1 MQTKMTERDKKLL
14 FALLIIVIVFVI
26 GYLGIYPLIKS
37 VREIN
42 KEIDEQETLQSEN
55 EIKLTNLT
63 VIQVDNEKMEEDII
77 EKRKDFY
84 PVMTASDIDKLL
96 TGNALSYNLYSYD
109 LDIDV
114 TDTVVSL
121 VPYQYSG
128 KGGDT
133 GSDDDTDVSENDQED
148 AVDAADYLDNTYSS
162 ESNSSGSNS
171 GGSNS
176 AESTDTWDASSG
188 SDGTT
193 TDMSAVGIYVAYV
206 NMRLGGNQA
215 DLSRFL
221 DDMVASGEKVRVV
234 SYSWTE
240 GRQLDYNSDGTY
252 NLVTE
257 KVLDISLELY
267 MSDPGDEIEDS
278 SEAE

>member
-14 FALLIIVIVFVI
+14 FALVIIVIVFVI
-26 GYLGIYPLIKS
+26 GYLGIYPLVKS

-42 KEIDEQETLQSEN
+42 KEIEEQEALQSEN

-84 PVMTASDIDKLL
+84 PVMAASDIDKLL
-96 TGNALSYNLYSYD
+96 TGKALSYNLYSYD

-114 TDTVVSL
+114 NDTVVSL
-121 VPYQYSG
+121 APYQYSDRG
-128 KGGDT
+128 E
-133 GSDDDTDVSENDQED
+133 DDDADASEDDQED

-162 ESNSSGSNS
+162 GLKSSGSSS
-171 GGSNS
+171 GGS
-176 AESTDTWDASSG
+176 TDTGDASSA

-206 NMRLGGNQA
+206 NMRLGGNRA
-215 DLSRFL
+215 DLEKFL
-221 DDMVASGEKVRVV
+221 DDMVAGGEKVRVV

-240 GRQLDYNSDGTY
+240 GRQLDYNNDGTY

-267 MSDPGDEIEDS
+267 MSDPGDEVE
-278 SEAE
+278 ETE

>member
-14 FALLIIVIVFVI
+14 FALVIIVIVFVI
-26 GYLGIYPLIKS
+26 GYLGIYPLVKS

-42 KEIDEQETLQSEN
+42 KEIEEQEALQSEN

-84 PVMTASDIDKLL
+84 PVMAASDIDKLL
-96 TGNALSYNLYSYD
+96 TGKALSYNLYSYD

-114 TDTVVSL
+114 NDTVVSL
-121 VPYQYSG
+121 APYQYSDRG
-128 KGGDT
+128 E
-133 GSDDDTDVSENDQED
+133 DDDADASEDDQED

-162 ESNSSGSNS
+162 GSKSSGSSS
-171 GGSNS
+171 GGS
-176 AESTDTWDASSG
+176 TDTGDASSA

-193 TDMSAVGIYVAYV
+193 MDMSAVGIYVAYV
-206 NMRLGGNQA
+206 NMRLGGNRA
-215 DLSRFL
+215 DLEKFL
-221 DDMVASGEKVRVV
+221 DDMVAGGEKVRVV

-240 GRQLDYNSDGTY
+240 GRQLDYNNDGTY

-267 MSDPGDEIEDS
+267 MSDPGDEVE
-278 SEAE
+278 ETE

>member
-14 FALLIIVIVFVI
+14 FALVIIVIVFVI
-26 GYLGIYPLIKS
+26 GYLGIYPLVKS

-42 KEIDEQETLQSEN
+42 KEIEEQEALLSEN

-63 VIQVDNEKMEEDII
+63 IIQVDNEKMEEDII

-84 PVMTASDIDKLL
+84 PVMAASDIDKLL
-96 TGNALSYNLYSYD
+96 TGKALSYNLYSYD

-114 TDTVVSL
+114 NDTVVSL
-121 VPYQYSG
+121 VPYQYSDRG
-128 KGGDT
+128 E
-133 GSDDDTDVSENDQED
+133 DDDTDASEDDQEEAVH
-148 AVDAADYLDNTYSS
+148 AVDIMDNTYSS
-162 ESNSSGSNS
+162 GSNSSGSSS
-171 GGSNS
+171 GG
-176 AESTDTWDASSG
+176 ATDTGDASSA

-206 NMRLGGNQA
+206 NMRLGGNRA
-215 DLSRFL
+215 DLEKFL

-240 GRQLDYNSDGTY
+240 GRQLDYNNDGTY

-267 MSDPGDEIEDS
+267 MSDPGDEVEGT
-278 SEAE
+278 E

>member
-14 FALLIIVIVFVI
+14 FALVIIVIVFVI
-26 GYLGIYPLIKS
+26 GYLGIYSLVKS

-42 KEIDEQETLQSEN
+42 KEIEEQEALQSEN

-63 VIQVDNEKMEEDII
+63 IIQVDNEKMEEDII

-84 PVMTASDIDKLL
+84 PVMAASDIDKLL
-96 TGNALSYNLYSYD
+96 TGKALSYNLYSYD

-114 TDTVVSL
+114 NDTVVSL
-121 VPYQYSG
+121 VPYQYSDRG
-128 KGGDT
+128 E
-133 GSDDDTDVSENDQED
+133 DDDTDASEDDRED
-148 AVDAADYLDNTYSS
+148 AVDAVDYLDNTYSS
-162 ESNSSGSNS
+162 GSSS
-171 GGSNS
+171 GGS
-176 AESTDTWDASSG
+176 TDTGDALSD

-206 NMRLGGNQA
+206 NMRLGGNRA
-215 DLSRFL
+215 YLEKFL

-240 GRQLDYNSDGTY
+240 GRQLDYNNDGTY

-267 MSDPGDEIEDS
+267 MSDPGDEVE
-278 SEAE
+278 ETE

>member
-14 FALLIIVIVFVI
+14 FALVIIVIVFVI
-26 GYLGIYPLIKS
+26 GYLGIYPLVKS

-42 KEIDEQETLQSEN
+42 KEIEEQEALQSEN

-63 VIQVDNEKMEEDII
+63 IIKVDNEKMEEDII

-84 PVMTASDIDKLL
+84 PVMAASDIDKLL
-96 TGNALSYNLYSYD
+96 TGKALSYNLYSYD

-114 TDTVVSL
+114 NNTVVSL
-121 VPYQYSG
+121 VPYQYSDSG
-128 KGGDT
+128 EN
-133 GSDDDTDVSENDQED
+133 DDTDASEDDQED
-148 AVDAADYLDNTYSS
+148 AVDAVDYLDNTYSS
-162 ESNSSGSNS
+162 GSNSSGSSS
-171 GGSNS
+171 GGS
-176 AESTDTWDASSG
+176 TDTGDASSA

-206 NMRLGGNQA
+206 NMRLGGNRA
-215 DLSRFL
+215 DLEKFL

-240 GRQLDYNSDGTY
+240 GRQLDYNNDGTY

-267 MSDPGDEIEDS
+267 MSDPGDEVEDS

>member
-14 FALLIIVIVFVI
+14 FALVIIVIVFVI
-26 GYLGIYPLIKS
+26 GYLGIYPLVKS

-42 KEIDEQETLQSEN
+42 KEIEEQEALQSEN

-84 PVMTASDIDKLL
+84 PVMVASDIDKLL
-96 TGNALSYNLYSYD
+96 TGKALSYNLYSYD

-114 TDTVVSL
+114 NDTVVSL
-121 VPYQYSG
+121 APYQYSDRG
-128 KGGDT
+128 E
-133 GSDDDTDVSENDQED
+133 DDDADASEDDQED

-162 ESNSSGSNS
+162 GSKSSGSSS
-171 GGSNS
+171 GGS
-176 AESTDTWDASSG
+176 TDTGDASSA

-206 NMRLGGNQA
+206 NMRLGGNRA
-215 DLSRFL
+215 DLEKFL
-221 DDMVASGEKVRVV
+221 DDMVAGGEKVRVV

-240 GRQLDYNSDGTY
+240 GRQLDYNNDGTY

-267 MSDPGDEIEDS
+267 MSDPGDEVE
-278 SEAE
+278 ETE

>member
-14 FALLIIVIVFVI
+14 FALVIIVIVFVI
-26 GYLGIYPLIKS
+26 GYLGIYPLVKS

-42 KEIDEQETLQSEN
+42 KEIEEQEALQSEN

-84 PVMTASDIDKLL
+84 PVMAASDIDKLL
-96 TGNALSYNLYSYD
+96 TGKALSYNLYSYD

-114 TDTVVSL
+114 NDTVVSL
-121 VPYQYSG
+121 APYQYSDRG
-128 KGGDT
+128 E
-133 GSDDDTDVSENDQED
+133 DDDADASEDDQED

-162 ESNSSGSNS
+162 GSKSSGSSS
-171 GGSNS
+171 GGS
-176 AESTDTWDASSG
+176 TDTGDASSA

-206 NMRLGGNQA
+206 NMRLGGNRA
-215 DLSRFL
+215 DLEKFL
-221 DDMVASGEKVRVV
+221 DDMVAGGEKVRVV

-240 GRQLDYNSDGTY
+240 GRQLDYNNDGTY

-267 MSDPGDEIEDS
+267 MSDPGDEVEETEYGRYLQKIG
-278 SEAE
+278 

>member
-14 FALLIIVIVFVI
+14 FALVIIVIVFVI
-26 GYLGIYPLIKS
+26 GYLGIYPLVKS

-42 KEIDEQETLQSEN
+42 KEIEEQEALQSEN

-63 VIQVDNEKMEEDII
+63 IIQVDNEKMEEDII

-84 PVMTASDIDKLL
+84 PVMAASDIDKLL
-96 TGNALSYNLYSYD
+96 TGKALSYNLYSYD

-114 TDTVVSL
+114 NDTVVSL
-121 VPYQYSG
+121 VPYQYSDRG
-128 KGGDT
+128 E
-133 GSDDDTDVSENDQED
+133 DDDTDASEDDQED
-148 AVDAADYLDNTYSS
+148 AVDAVDYLDNTYSS
-162 ESNSSGSNS
+162 GSNSSGS
-171 GGSNS
+171 
-176 AESTDTWDASSG
+176 TDTGDASSDA
-188 SDGTT
+188 DGTT

-206 NMRLGGNQA
+206 NMRLGGNRA
-215 DLSRFL
+215 DLEKFL
-221 DDMVASGEKVRVV
+221 DGMVASGEKVRVV

-240 GRQLDYNSDGTY
+240 GRQLDYNNDGTY

-267 MSDPGDEIEDS
+267 MSDPGDEVE
-278 SEAE
+278 ETE

>member
-14 FALLIIVIVFVI
+14 FALVIIVIVFVI
-26 GYLGIYPLIKS
+26 GYLGIYPLVKS

-42 KEIDEQETLQSEN
+42 KEIEEQEALQSEN

-63 VIQVDNEKMEEDII
+63 IIQVDNEKMEEDII

-84 PVMTASDIDKLL
+84 PVMAASDIDKLL
-96 TGNALSYNLYSYD
+96 TGKALSYNLYSYD

-114 TDTVVSL
+114 NDTVVSL
-121 VPYQYSG
+121 VPYQYSDRG
-128 KGGDT
+128 E
-133 GSDDDTDVSENDQED
+133 DDDTDASEDDQED
-148 AVDAADYLDNTYSS
+148 AVDAVDYLDNTYSS
-162 ESNSSGSNS
+162 GSSS
-171 GGSNS
+171 GGS
-176 AESTDTWDASSG
+176 TDTGDASSD

-206 NMRLGGNQA
+206 NMRLGGNRA
-215 DLSRFL
+215 DLEKFL

-240 GRQLDYNSDGTY
+240 GRQLDYNNDGTY

-267 MSDPGDEIEDS
+267 MSDPGDEVEGT
-278 SEAE
+278 E

>member
-14 FALLIIVIVFVI
+14 FALVIIVIVFVI
-26 GYLGIYPLIKS
+26 GYLGIYPLVKS

-42 KEIDEQETLQSEN
+42 KEIEEQEALQSEN

-63 VIQVDNEKMEEDII
+63 VIKVDNEKMEEDII

-84 PVMTASDIDKLL
+84 PVMAASDIDKLL
-96 TGNALSYNLYSYD
+96 TGKALSYNLYSYD

-114 TDTVVSL
+114 NDTVVSL
-121 VPYQYSG
+121 VPYQYSDSG
-128 KGGDT
+128 ENV
-133 GSDDDTDVSENDQED
+133 DTDASEDDQED
-148 AVDAADYLDNTYSS
+148 AVDAVDYLDNTYSS
-162 ESNSSGSNS
+162 GSNSSGSSS
-171 GGSNS
+171 GGS
-176 AESTDTWDASSG
+176 TDTGDASSD

-206 NMRLGGNQA
+206 NMRLGGNRA
-215 DLSRFL
+215 DLEKFL

-240 GRQLDYNSDGTY
+240 GRQLDYNNDGTY

-267 MSDPGDEIEDS
+267 MSDPGDEVEDS

>member
-14 FALLIIVIVFVI
+14 FALVIIVIVFVI
-26 GYLGIYPLIKS
+26 GYLGIYPLVKS

-42 KEIDEQETLQSEN
+42 KEIEEQEALQSEN

-84 PVMTASDIDKLL
+84 PVMAASDIDKLL
-96 TGNALSYNLYSYD
+96 TGKALSYNLYSYD

-114 TDTVVSL
+114 NDTVVSL
-121 VPYQYSG
+121 APYQYSDRG
-128 KGGDT
+128 E
-133 GSDDDTDVSENDQED
+133 DDDADASEDDQED

-162 ESNSSGSNS
+162 GSKSSGSGS
-171 GGSNS
+171 GGS
-176 AESTDTWDASSG
+176 TDTGDASSA
-188 SDGTT
+188 SDGAT

-206 NMRLGGNQA
+206 NMRLGGNRA
-215 DLSRFL
+215 DLEKFL
-221 DDMVASGEKVRVV
+221 DDMVAGGEKVRVV

-240 GRQLDYNSDGTY
+240 GRQLDYNNDGTY

-267 MSDPGDEIEDS
+267 MSDPGDEVE
-278 SEAE
+278 ETE